1 MTPLEDSECRGDPR
15 FGTEVEIPKGREI
28 SCVDGRGQPLEI
40 GHNSRNVLKAAAHSR
55 KLGVVII
62 IMNGESGECNTPVRR
77 SSRARKP
84 NSRFAE
90 DELDGC
96 IKKIVAGVSTSDTTG
111 SVSGT
116 PTRQKKLGKKRE
128 SECED
133 TDESTQSS
141 KETVNIASTVSQ
153 TPSTTNDSINGL
165 GDENEAHSD
174 SMGRLKSSQ
183 EKPQERRTRSNAR
196 KDNLESLPPEEKK
209 RGRKG
214 TKGKIKGSIEEKVE
228 IEQTVE
234 SETCKRENISST
246 DKDKSCT
253 ELSKASGI
261 VEASSHSESPKLKN
275 PVDSQ
280 VTSEKIDLS
289 VHSSGKDR
297 QKGKHV
303 KKLDLAP
310 GITGKVYE
318 LEVKGTQVVQKGVVT
333 SYKDEDEFVDKKRPD
348 ELKLS
353 PDTLNVNDGVVP
365 SFENQSTIEMKDDVA
380 QNIKSDRTDLQYL
393 VGSSGENEE
402 ECANSHLKVKDK
414 EDPAQKGLLGFPA
427 ENESKVACSQKIEQ
441 HSSKDEDNQEMSLE
455 PNPKPGK
462 VDFSEAETSTPRGQ
476 LDLAGAKVYTPQRRH
491 TRSVSSENEA
501 SGCRAQSSSSIVE
514 SVFSSQLSGISS
526 LGNEPEVGT
535 SSLENKTSSP
545 MRRRGRSAKLTSKE
559 NVKTVHEEKLP
570 VETSNIP
577 ENTRTK
583 VNTSGASLI
592 PSIQDPPLEV
602 KARKENDNVEI
613 TPPPQSSQET
623 GKEKVRTSGEA
634 QGDLN
639 EKAKEGLVSKG
650 KRNRTEQSSDTETEE
665 SGQNIEG
672 LPVHKKKRDMPGST
686 LDSGQEGDLKRKR
699 QDEQDEEQVQR
710 KRRRSDDSLFNAS
723 AKKETPS
730 DANQGIENLPGL
742 ECQDTDVFREQEGSI
757 KPVTMVTGESFSA
770 SDALKTAK
778 EKKISGESKSGS
790 ERNVKRGQN
799 ESLSVEKLMPDVQER
814 RQSSVG
820 SILSLLKRPDVT
832 KKLESMSSS
841 KNYKADSKFSES
853 KRQDDRK
860 WRRDDHDSSV
870 RDKMKDEKEWKASE
884 EKLEAKYDDDLCSQE
899 HHTSGHEDD
908 SRNVEEEK
916 HSSTVEC
923 GDASKKDDDDLGGNI
938 TWDSIKDM
946 TPLIPSSFA
955 TKKKKTSKST
965 LETNTPKLP
974 VGDSHGKVTDDES
987 NLVEERRNS
996 SIGNILSF
1004 LKRGNQSGA
1013 PPKQDD
1019 VKSKEEDRISPETT
1033 EGKIF
1038 NFVESTRKSSLTR
1051 DESYSSFGKQES
1063 NPSQS
1068 KTLPKPKT
1076 RERRVSRWS
1085 AREDTMETSGS
1096 HWENAQSYQSS
1107 SALTLQSSSG
1117 RSIKWTEQQ
1126 NVGVPS
1132 YSKWEDLPSEHHP
1145 VVAGRKESD
1154 RGAHVSEDIAASK
1167 PYNTWNEQSSSW
1179 KNWSHN
1185 QNQGEFE
1192 SSDKIYGAERLEDK
1206 FRESDKDTK
1215 DSTSDD
1221 ENLDFGNREGISE
1234 FIESYADEL
1243 DQSGED
1249 ALSSNSQSHIYHSE
1263 MQASSENH
1271 ESSWSSKDERSLSPT
1286 RETYRMPSDKELNS
1300 PPRERIWSPRSSE
1313 IVLSPKSRELMSSL
1327 MNMEVKL
1334 TPQMQ
1339 ELVSS
1344 QNETDSVLSQDLH
1357 HYPGKHDVISIPL
1370 PSESELPTGRKERT
1384 GGSGY
1389 GKSEFPPKCS
1399 ETNQQIISV
1408 VRGISPQEE
1417 TRSSSLESTWRN
1429 PPSRHDRPSVGRYDV
1444 KSEHMKD
1451 FESVKDE
1458 EDGDQ
1463 RFEVRSS
1470 RIEEIHDDK
1479 ENLEPKLEERDFSED
1494 EKLEYQ
1500 RKIQRDI
1507 EAKEERNKIVVEQR
1521 MKLFGHIQENLYLS
1535 DRKKSKRS
1543 KEVRRMVCDCSLTKE
1558 EIARGEVGCGEDCLN
1573 RLLMIECG
1581 SRCPLRERCTNK
1593 RFQNYEYADV
1603 EVFNAGDK
1611 GCGIRACKPI
1621 PAGTFIMEY
1630 VGEVFDSREFKRRR
1644 KEYSRNHSAHF
1655 YFMALK
1661 GDLFID
1667 ATRKGNI
1674 SRFIN
1679 HSCDPNAQTQKWT
1692 VNGELRVGF
1701 FAQKMIE
1708 VGEEINFDYRLERY
1722 GREPQKCYCGTA
1734 ICRGWLGESPD
1745 EKTKEEKEEEKR
1757 QERDRRKR
1765 EEKRSYVEDVD
1776 LEDEIEKLNAKKL
1789 RTRQDIL
1796 NLCRLMV
1803 RADNSNSRVM
1813 LLRLVQCS
1821 TSACKRL
1828 FMDYHGLSLLW
1839 SWMADLGYAY
1849 EHASIKIEILKT
1861 LECLPITNKTQLT
1874 DSRVLGVVE
1883 RWSTQSV
1890 EVPISGSPP
1899 PPPPPRPVGCVLMN
1913 VDSDSGKKLSDTS
1926 EDSDGEMDTKP
1937 VSAAIDS
1944 SSVDDISMDSV
1955 DVEQEALKGKPS
1967 LEGCLAEDDSSDS
1980 NLSDEKKSAVEPG
1993 EGDTA
1998 AAATPQDEVV
2008 SRELLILH
2016 GSMVELANK
2025 LLEQWKDLKEYFRI
2039 PKKERIELMK
2049 EHEREVEEEI
2059 RGLDKDRKEKDNF
2072 SSPSR
2077 YRRDFDRRRRS
2088 PDREKEKDRY
2098 SRRSS
2103 RGDRDAR
2110 EDRSSDS
2117 PKMSKEQRRQLFEI
2131 QVQQE
2136 EEAKQRKMQEEMW
2149 AMHVDRCRLLGQDPY
2164 LTPIFDPTCQYYWDP
2179 NTASWQPYNGTEPN
2193 IPVPAAYGFR
2203 PSESGDG
2210 SPMIVG
2216 MPPGHVIASQTIAG
2230 HVAPDSEAATPN
2242 YDDPRIDPATIPL
2255 PGEVRQTSPTQPLP
2269 CQAVPVEGTPPQ
2281 GARVLTFPVPA
2292 ETSVAVTPAT
2302 TMPVNLGTSALAVPF
2317 VVGEEP
2323 PPPPPG
2329 PITIQLPPRWKM
2341 ARDSEGHVYFYHVK
2355 SRTSQWEPPTLEQ
2368 HQQLEAEMGSDSD
2381 SNDSSSSD
2389 SDSTSTT
2396 DSEDFSSD
2404 EEEEEEVVKV
2414 TTVEIGELCDE
2425 KMIRRH
2431 RAKKPRS
2438 EALVQ
2443 ERVISPVLEMDKEAA
2458 RRERR
2463 EAKERAQKELRQER
2477 QEDRLHDPGPDVLD
2491 PNEEIEPLSEKIQ
2504 RLERTEAAMEKERHE
2519 YREKSKIREKIKS
2532 KERAAT
2538 AIADNSDSARKCKEN
2553 FRAKMATYIVSVLN
2567 PYRKDDCKIGRI
2579 TCNEDFK
2586 YLARKLTHFVMIK
2599 ELKQLH
2605 SVEDLECND
2614 SVKYKTK
2621 DFVRKYMS
2629 KYGHEFKRDPT
2640 DTKEY

>member
-1 MTPLEDSECRGDPR
+1 
-15 FGTEVEIPKGREI
+15 
-28 SCVDGRGQPLEI
+28 
-40 GHNSRNVLKAAAHSR
+40 
-55 KLGVVII
+55 
-62 IMNGESGECNTPVRR
+62 MNGESGDCSTPVRR

-96 IKKIVAGVSTSDTTG
+96 IKKIVVGVSASEVAG
-111 SVSGT
+111 SGSGT
-116 PTRQKKLGKKRE
+116 PSRQRKPGKKRE

-133 TDESTQSS
+133 LEESPQSS
-141 KETVNIASTVSQ
+141 KEPGNIVSTLPQ
-153 TPSTTNDSINGL
+153 TQNKTDDSINGV
-165 GDENEAHSD
+165 GNEKETHSD
-174 SMGRLKSSQ
+174 IMGRLKSSP

-196 KDNLESLPPEEKK
+196 KDTLEILPKEEKK
-209 RGRKG
+209 RSRKAA
-214 TKGKIKGSIEEKVE
+214 KGKIKGGEEKEVKECLELEETKSESVSE
-228 IEQTVE
+228 IPV
-234 SETCKRENISST
+234 
-246 DKDKSCT
+246 DKDGACAES
-253 ELSKASGI
+253 SKAAEFGETSSLKDPPRLESSNESQGS
-261 VEASSHSESPKLKN
+261 VE
-275 PVDSQ
+275 D
-280 VTSEKIDLS
+280 DLS
-289 VHSSGKDR
+289 LQSPSKDR

-303 KKLDLAP
+303 KKLDLVADAE
-310 GITGKVYE
+310 KEYE
-318 LEVKGTQVVQKGVVT
+318 VQDKGTKFALKSRVSESK
-333 SYKDEDEFVDKKRPD
+333 YDEEFMDKESHGEP
-348 ELKLS
+348 KLS
-353 PDTLNVNDGVVP
+353 PSRFKAYDEAVEPRIGH
-365 SFENQSTIEMKDDVA
+365 SESIGKQSTTGVKDDVA
-380 QNIKSDRTDLQYL
+380 HENIKSDEGGMQHLL
-393 VGSSGENEE
+393 VSSGEKEE
-402 ECANSHLKVKDK
+402 GYGGALINIRDK
-414 EDPAQKGLLGFPA
+414 EGSPQKEFLVSPSVHETKVDHLSSRDRA
-427 ENESKVACSQKIEQ
+427 IHEESSEVNPSQ
-441 HSSKDEDNQEMSLE
+441 
-455 PNPKPGK
+455 GK
-462 VDFSEAETSTPRGQ
+462 VDFSEAETSTPSRGRR
-476 LDLAGAKVYTPQRRH
+476 DSTGKNVCTPQRRS

-501 SGCRAQSSSSIVE
+501 SGSKSRPDDE
-514 SVFSSQLSGISS
+514 M
-526 LGNEPEVGT
+526 EVSAGMVD
-535 SSLENKTSSP
+535 NKTTSP
-545 MRRRGRSAKLTSKE
+545 VKRRGRSAKLPSKGSG
-559 NVKTVHEEKLP
+559 KTVHEELLS
-570 VETSNIP
+570 VEVLNIP

-583 VNTSGASLI
+583 TKNISGSSLT
-592 PSIQDPPLEV
+592 PSIQDSPDKLKTEKMVSDMNPLPQNFQEI
-602 KARKENDNVEI
+602 KNTCEGSVEI
-613 TPPPQSSQET
+613 EMKVGISEEVEGDSK
-623 GKEKVRTSGEA
+623 KEP
-634 QGDLN
+634 
-639 EKAKEGLVSKG
+639 KEGFVSKG
-650 KRNRTEQSSDTETEE
+650 KRNRSERNSETEDIGSLE
-665 SGQNIEG
+665 KVPKEKRKKD
-672 LPVHKKKRDMPGST
+672 LPECA
-686 LDSGQEGDLKRKR
+686 LDSSQEEDLKRKR
-699 QDEQDEEQVQR
+699 QDEPSEDQITKKR
-710 KRRRSDDSLFNAS
+710 KKSNDDNSCDIPSDDNHGSENRTIWDCRDTVAQKEFEGV
-723 AKKETPS
+723 AKPDMMMK
-730 DANQGIENLPGL
+730 
-742 ECQDTDVFREQEGSI
+742 
-757 KPVTMVTGESFSA
+757 GESSSTPVA
-770 SDALKTAK
+770 SKVMKDENK
-778 EKKISGESKSGS
+778 SGESKSGS
-790 ERNVKRGQN
+790 EGSLKIGQN
-799 ESLSVEKLMPDVQER
+799 EPVNVQPMPDVQER

-820 SILSLLKRPDVT
+820 SILSLLKRPDS
-832 KKLESMSSS
+832 KKIESTSSS
-841 KNYKADSKFSES
+841 GKSYKTDLKFSES

-860 WRRDDHDSSV
+860 WRRDDHESASLDAKNQDERIWKAAVEKFEAKMDDDISS
-870 RDKMKDEKEWKASE
+870 RERHASGHDGDQRNASEGSTSKFADISEKEGDGLDRNMTW
-884 EKLEAKYDDDLCSQE
+884 
-899 HHTSGHEDD
+899 D
-908 SRNVEEEK
+908 SMKEMAPFMPSTFSNKKRKVTK
-916 HSSTVEC
+916 STVE
-923 GDASKKDDDDLGGNI
+923 
-938 TWDSIKDM
+938 TDSFPK
-946 TPLIPSSFA
+946 
-955 TKKKKTSKST
+955 T
-965 LETNTPKLP
+965 LESQIKE
-974 VGDSHGKVTDDES
+974 TDDEKKI
-987 NLVEERRNS
+987 VEERRHS

-1004 LKRGNQSGA
+1004 LKRGGQSNVQ
-1013 PPKQDD
+1013 PKQDD
-1019 VKSKEEDRISPETT
+1019 LQSKAEDKTNSVSNES
-1033 EGKIF
+1033 KIF
-1038 NFVESTRKSSLTR
+1038 SFVESSRKSSFPR
-1051 DESYSSFGKQES
+1051 DESYNSYGNQES
-1063 NPSQS
+1063 NPPQS
-1068 KTLPKPKT
+1068 KSVPKT

-1085 AREDTMETSGS
+1085 AREDTTEASGS
-1096 HWENAQSYQSS
+1096 HWDNVQSYQSS
-1107 SALTLQSSSG
+1107 SGLPSQSSSS
-1117 RSIKWTEQQ
+1117 RNTNWNEKPI
-1126 NVGVPS
+1126 VGAPS
-1132 YSKWEDLPSEHHP
+1132 FSKWENLPSE
-1145 VVAGRKESD
+1145 RKPAIAVRSESD
-1154 RGAHVSEDIAASK
+1154 DGARVSDKTIANK
-1167 PYNTWNEQSSSW
+1167 PYGTWNEERPSW
-1179 KNWSHN
+1179 KSWGHN
-1185 QNQGEFE
+1185 QERQGEFE
-1192 SSDKIYGAERLEDK
+1192 SSNKMYESECSEDK
-1206 FRESDKDTK
+1206 FRDSDKESK

-1249 ALSSNSQSHIYHSE
+1249 VVPSNSQPHTFHREI
-1263 MQASSENH
+1263 QAPSQNRDST
-1271 ESSWSSKDERSLSPT
+1271 WSSKKERERSLSPN
-1286 RETYRMPSDKELNS
+1286 REMFTLPSEKELSS
-1300 PPRERIWSPRSSE
+1300 PPRERVWSPRSSE

-1339 ELVSS
+1339 ELMSL
-1344 QNETDSVLSQDLH
+1344 QNKPDSVPSQDVLR
-1357 HYPGKHDVISIPL
+1357 YPGKHDVISIPL
-1370 PSESELPTGRKERT
+1370 PGDSDLPTGRKERT
-1384 GGSGY
+1384 GVSAFIE
-1389 GKSEFPPKCS
+1389 SEYSSKCP
-1399 ETNQQIISV
+1399 ENNQQIMSA
-1408 VRGISPQEE
+1408 VRGASPQEGNR
-1417 TRSSSLESTWRN
+1417 TSSLESSWRN
-1429 PPSRHDRPSVGRYDV
+1429 PPNRHDRPCGGRYDV
-1444 KSEHMKD
+1444 KNEHFKAL
-1451 FESVKDE
+1451 ESVKDE
-1458 EDGDQ
+1458 DDEDEQ
-1463 RFEVRSS
+1463 FEVRNS
-1470 RIEEIHDDK
+1470 RIEAIHEDK
-1479 ENLEPKLEERDFSED
+1479 ENLEPKLEERDFSEV
-1494 EKLEYQ
+1494 EKHEYQ

-1507 EAKEERNKIVVEQR
+1507 EVKEERNRIVVDQR
-1521 MKLFGHIQENLYLS
+1521 MKLFNHIKENLYLS

-1581 SRCPLRERCTNK
+1581 SRCPLKECCTNK
-1593 RFQNYEYADV
+1593 RFQNFVYADV

-1611 GCGIRACKPI
+1611 GCGIRARKTI

-1630 VGEVFDSREFKRRR
+1630 VGEVFDAREFKRRR

-1708 VGEEINFDYRLERY
+1708 AGEEINFDYRLERY

-1734 ICRGWLGESPD
+1734 TCRGWLGESPD
-1745 EKTKEEKEEEKR
+1745 EKTKEEKEEERR

-1813 LLRLVQCS
+1813 LLRLVQSS

-1890 EVPISGSPP
+1890 EIPVSGSPP
-1899 PPPPPRPVGCVLMN
+1899 PPPPPRAVGCGLGN
-1913 VDSDSGKKLSDTS
+1913 VDSDSGKKSSDTS
-1926 EDSDGEMDTKP
+1926 EDSDGEMDSKP
-1937 VSAAIDS
+1937 VSAGIDS
-1944 SSVDDISMDSV
+1944 SSVDDISMDSA

-1998 AAATPQDEVV
+1998 AAATPQDEAV

-2016 GSMVELANK
+2016 GSMVELAIK

-2103 RGDRDAR
+2103 RGDRDSR

-2164 LTPIFDPTCQYYWDP
+2164 LTPIFDPTCQFYWDP

-2193 IPVPAAYGFR
+2193 IPVPAAYGYR

-2216 MPPGHVIASQTIAG
+2216 MPPGHVIASQTVAG
-2230 HVAPDSEAATPN
+2230 HLAPDSEAATPN

-2292 ETSVAVTPAT
+2292 ETAGVAMTPAA
-2302 TMPVNLGTSALAVPF
+2302 TMPVNIGPSALAVPF

-2368 HQQLEAEMGSDSD
+2368 HQKLEAEMGSESD

-2443 ERVISPVLEMDKEAA
+2443 ERVISTPRITPSLKMFNYHGDNRPCQRPSFTSNQPVLEMDKEAA

-2463 EAKERAQKELRQER
+2463 EAKERAQKEVRQER
-2477 QEDRLHDPGPDVLD
+2477 QDDRLLDSGVDVLD

-2504 RLERTEAAMEKERHE
+2504 RLERSEAAMEKDRHE
-2519 YREKSKIREKIKS
+2519 YREKVKIREKTKS

-2567 PYRKDDCKIGRI
+2567 PYRRDDCKIGRI